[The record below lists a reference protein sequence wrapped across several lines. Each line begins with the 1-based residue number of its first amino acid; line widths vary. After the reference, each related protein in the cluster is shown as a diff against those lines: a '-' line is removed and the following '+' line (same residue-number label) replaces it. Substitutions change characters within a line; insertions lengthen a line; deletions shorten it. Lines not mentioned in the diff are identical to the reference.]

1 MRRKEYGG
9 AGVHRFARPLRI
21 LANILMG
28 ICVCAVLVLCFL
40 YRDRLTADQIAML
53 TPKNQFAAALLM
65 ILLFALK
72 SFCVFIY
79 CGILFAACGMIF
91 PLPAAI
97 LVNTLGTVAMTSI
110 PYLIGRKAGSRYIEK
125 LIEKRPKM
133 AALKEKEGEN
143 RWFLSFLVRLSALL
157 PSDLVSAFFGA
168 SGMPY
173 GQYLVSTVLGFVP
186 MILAFSVMGMRVN
199 DMHSPEFIISAC
211 AQIGIMLLS
220 CGLYVFMR
228 RKSRKR
234 NSGERGSE

>member
-9 AGVHRFARPLRI
+9 AGGHRFARPLRI

-28 ICVCAVLVLCFL
+28 ICVCTVLVLCFL

-110 PYLIGRKAGSRYIEK
+110 PYFIGKKAGSRYIEK

-133 AALKEKEGEN
+133 VALKEKEGKTDGFCP
-143 RWFLSFLVRLSALL
+143 FLSVSPRCCPAIWSAR
-157 PSDLVSAFFGA
+157 SSAPAGCHMA
-168 SGMPY
+168 N
-173 GQYLVSTVLGFVP
+173 
-186 MILAFSVMGMRVN
+186 IW
-199 DMHSPEFIISAC
+199 SAR
-211 AQIGIMLLS
+211 
-220 CGLYVFMR
+220 FW
-228 RKSRKR
+228 
-234 NSGERGSE
+234 GSFP